1 MACVTLLGLLNTC
14 WNWLMEPWPRLL
26 LLALCAW
33 FLHAV
38 RKWFKEGFP
47 GQIGRLRAS
56 RSRLVRLLRYPLGAF
71 RPAVELSYALSF
83 MMIGVTVLE
92 ITMPTLLKIAQT
104 YRTQMLDFI
113 MVIVTASS
121 IMLVYTSTSE
131 DALTRRTWSEDEREE
146 NQRKLKSARRAKVFG
161 ILCVLLCVG
170 APLVAPFSTGLQF
183 QDFILASGILSFI
196 VEALFAVDMVV
207 I

>member
-1 MACVTLLGLLNTC
+1 
-14 WNWLMEPWPRLL
+14 
-26 LLALCAW
+26 
-33 FLHAV
+33 
-38 RKWFKEGFP
+38 
-47 GQIGRLRAS
+47 
-56 RSRLVRLLRYPLGAF
+56 
-71 RPAVELSYALSF
+71 